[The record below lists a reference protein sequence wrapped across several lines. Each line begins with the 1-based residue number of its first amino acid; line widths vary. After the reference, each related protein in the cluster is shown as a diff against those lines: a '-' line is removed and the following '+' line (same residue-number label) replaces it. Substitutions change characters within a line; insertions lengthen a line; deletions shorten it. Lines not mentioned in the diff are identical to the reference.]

1 MGSDESDEEILLKG
15 ERIWNLEKRYN
26 MAAGIEADTLP
37 PRLLREALPSGPAK
51 GKVNELQTMLAEY
64 YEERGWTAEGTP
76 TPEKLQ
82 QLGL

>member
-1 MGSDESDEEILLKG
+1 
-15 ERIWNLEKRYN
+15 

-64 YEERGWTAEGTP
+64 YEERGWTADGVP

-82 QLGL
+82 QLGF